1 MIDEFM
7 YIWIHLIDEF
17 MYNRGLTFHT
27 SNNHTVRID
36 FPEKFLPQHDG
47 HWQILVHVMWCL
59 FLWLFFLWKIPYHPI
74 FIWLCHTMKEFLLI
88 KILVAHIQT
97 HFGTISSLT
106 TNLEL
111 NDEHCSCLLASFS
124 KARIQCL
131 LPFAR
136 LMSVLLQFFC

>member
-7 YIWIHLIDEF
+7 YTWIHLIDEF

-36 FPEKFLPQHDG
+36 FPGKFLPQHDG

-59 FLWLFFLWKIPYHPI
+59 FLGLFFFGKFHTIQFSFDCATQWYNFRRSK
-74 FIWLCHTMKEFLLI
+74 FWL
-88 KILVAHIQT
+88 HIYR
-97 HFGTISSLT
+97 HSWTISSLT

-124 KARIQCL
+124 KARIRCL
-131 LPFAR
+131 LPLAR
-136 LMSVLLQFFC
+136 LMSVLLQYIR